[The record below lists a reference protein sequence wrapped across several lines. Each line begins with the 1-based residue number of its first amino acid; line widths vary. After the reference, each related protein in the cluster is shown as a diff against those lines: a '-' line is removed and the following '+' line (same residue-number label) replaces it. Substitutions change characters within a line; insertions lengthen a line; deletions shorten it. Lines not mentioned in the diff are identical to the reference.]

1 MRLRELLARPDLRLR
16 LLHGDAD
23 ALERPLR
30 WVYTTDLLDPGR
42 YLSSGELV
50 VSGLVWRSDP
60 ADSEVFV
67 AALARAGAAA
77 LAAGEAVFGRVPD
90 DVRDACVRHGV
101 PLLAVPEEVSFGAVT
116 EVVVGQ
122 VSAARGDRL
131 ALSLGRQRRLLSA
144 VAGGLGLDELAG
156 QVSADAGRTCRVLT
170 AAGAVVAGPPLPAS
184 DLDAVVAAFLTG
196 GRAPGGRLL
205 APIATPGEPRLTSW
219 FAAVDPLP
227 PGTPDDDAAH
237 DDPTDALAELC
248 AFAALDR
255 SRRDEGRR
263 TALGLAD
270 DAVALLVGGAPR
282 TEIAARLRQTG
293 LDPAAPLLVVVAR
306 LGSTHPPGTARTVL
320 AEAVAAAAPPEPGA
334 ADSPEAADSPGTT
347 ASGTASTRAA
357 GSDSAGTTSTGR
369 PSGARASGAAGSR
382 ANIRARPGAAGPTGA
397 AGSGAAMPAGSRA
410 AGPTGAAGSGAA
422 MPAGSRAA
430 GPTGAAGSR
439 AATGPPGTIR
449 SSGAAPWPVVVALH
463 DGAAVTLLPAATGAE
478 GVLTALRRLA
488 PALPPGRAGP
498 GPVAGLA
505 VGVGHPSDLDA
516 LAGALQEARHACDLA
531 ALRAE
536 RVAVVTATELTSHVG
551 LLAAVPDDV
560 RRAFA
565 DRALGPLLAHDA
577 RVGTGL
583 LPTLQAFLDCDGSW
597 SRAAAQLHLHV
608 NSVRYRIAR
617 VEQLTGRDLGTLAD
631 RTDLLLALTI
641 RGR

>member
-42 YLSSGELV
+42 YLSGGELV

-90 DVRDACVRHGV
+90 DVRDACARHGV

-170 AAGAVVAGPPLPAS
+170 AAGAVVAGPTLPAP

-205 APIATPGEPRLTSW
+205 APIGTPGEPRLTSW

-227 PGTPDDDAAH
+227 PGTSDDD
-237 DDPTDALAELC
+237 PGDALAELC

-293 LDPAAPLLVVVAR
+293 LDPAAPLVVVVAR
-306 LGSTHPPGTARTVL
+306 LGPAHPPDTARTVL
-320 AEAVAAAAPPEPGA
+320 AEAVAAAAPPGPGTA
-334 ADSPEAADSPGTT
+334 ASPEAAAGPAG
-347 ASGTASTRAA
+347 GRA
-357 GSDSAGTTSTGR
+357 
-369 PSGARASGAAGSR
+369 
-382 ANIRARPGAAGPTGA
+382 AAGPPR
-397 AGSGAAMPAGSRA
+397 SSRA
-410 AGPTGAAGSGAA
+410 A
-422 MPAGSRAA
+422 
-430 GPTGAAGSR
+430 
-439 AATGPPGTIR
+439 
-449 SSGAAPWPVVVALH
+449 GAAPWPVVVALH
-463 DGAAVTLLPAATGAE
+463 DGAAVAVLAAVTGAE

-488 PALPPGRAGP
+488 PALPPGRGSTGQA
-498 GPVAGLA
+498 AGLA

-516 LAGALQEARHACDLA
+516 LAGAVQEARHACDLA

-551 LLAAVPDDV
+551 LLATVPDDV

-597 SRAAAQLHLHV
+597 SRVAAQLHLHV

-617 VEQLTGRDLGTLAD
+617 VEQLTGRDLSTLAD

>member
-42 YLSSGELV
+42 YLSGGELV

-170 AAGAVVAGPPLPAS
+170 AAGAVVAGPPLPAP

-219 FAAVDPLP
+219 FAAVDALP
-227 PGTPDDDAAH
+227 PGTPDDD
-237 DDPTDALAELC
+237 PGDALAELC

-293 LDPAAPLLVVVAR
+293 LDPAAPLVVVVAR
-306 LGSTHPPGTARTVL
+306 LVPTHPPATVRTVL
-320 AEAVAAAAPPEPGA
+320 AEAVAAAAPPGPGA
-334 ADSPEAADSPGTT
+334 AAPSEAEATGPDSS
-347 ASGTASTRAA
+347 AST
-357 GSDSAGTTSTGR
+357 GTGR
-369 PSGARASGAAGSR
+369 PGGARASGAVGSR
-382 ANIRARPGAAGPTGA
+382 AALA
-397 AGSGAAMPAGSRA
+397 AGSGAAGSTGPAGGRTA
-410 AGPTGAAGSGAA
+410 AGLDRS
-422 MPAGSRAA
+422 
-430 GPTGAAGSR
+430 
-439 AATGPPGTIR
+439 PG
-449 SSGAAPWPVVVALH
+449 APWPVVVALH
-463 DGAAVTLLPAATGAE
+463 DGAAVALLPAATGAE
-478 GVLTALRRLA
+478 GVLSALRRLA
-488 PALPPGRAGP
+488 PALPAGRAAT

-516 LAGALQEARHACDLA
+516 LAGAVQEARHACDLA

-617 VEQLTGRDLGTLAD
+617 VEQLTGRDLSTLAD